1 MSAASISEPDYAPV
15 SSTVVLASHNAGKL
29 KEIRA
34 LLEPLGLKVID
45 AAQAGVDEPEET
57 GSTFIENA
65 ELKARYSAV
74 RTSKCALADDSGLV
88 VPALGGAPGI
98 YSARWAG
105 PEKDFNAA
113 MHRVHEELLKTG
125 VEPRGVDA
133 EFVCALSL
141 AWPNS
146 TCLTVEGR
154 VQGTLRFPPAGTR
167 GFGYDPIFVAAGMD
181 ETFAEIDP
189 ATKHAISHRADAFK
203 KLCDALIER
212 QLLPTGNNA

>member
-1 MSAASISEPDYAPV
+1 MSSASISEPSYQPV
-15 SSTVVLASHNAGKL
+15 SSTIVLASHNAGKL

-34 LLEPLGLKVID
+34 LLEPLGLQVID
-45 AAQAGVDEPEET
+45 AAEAGVDEPEET
-57 GSTFIENA
+57 GSTFIQNA

-74 RTSKCALADDSGLV
+74 RTGKCALSDDSGLV

-105 PEKDFNAA
+105 PEKDFDMA
-113 MHRVHEELLKTG
+113 MHRVHEELLKAG
-125 VEPRGVDA
+125 EEPRGVDA

-141 AWPNS
+141 SWPNS
-146 TCLTVEGR
+146 TCLTVEGK

-203 KLCDALIER
+203 QLCDALLHH
-212 QLLPTGNNA
+212 QLLPAGKHA

>member
-1 MSAASISEPDYAPV
+1 MSIASVPNPSYAPV
-15 SSTVVLASHNAGKL
+15 SGTIVLASHNAGKL

-34 LLEPLGLKVID
+34 LLEPLGLQVID
-45 AAQAGVDEPEET
+45 AAAAGVDEPEET
-57 GSTFIENA
+57 GTTFIENA
-65 ELKARYSAV
+65 ELKARYSAE
-74 RTSKCALADDSGLV
+74 RTGKCALSDDSGLV

-105 PEKDFNAA
+105 PEKDFTMA
-113 MHRVHEELLKTG
+113 MHRVHEELLQAG

-133 EFVCALSL
+133 EFLCALSL
-141 AWPNS
+141 AWPDG
-146 TCLTVEGR
+146 TCLSVEGK

-203 KLCDALIER
+203 QLCDALVEHH
-212 QLLPTGNNA
+212 LLPTRKHA